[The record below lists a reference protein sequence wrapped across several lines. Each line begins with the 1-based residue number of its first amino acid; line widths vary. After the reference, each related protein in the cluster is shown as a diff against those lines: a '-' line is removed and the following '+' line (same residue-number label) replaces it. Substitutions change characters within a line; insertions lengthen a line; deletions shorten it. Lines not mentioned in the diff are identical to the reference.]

1 MPAANRITAARP
13 GFARRLRRRCRRG
26 AAGLIAVLFVSFIA
40 ITVAAAVTVYGE
52 YKLGWDRWRMA
63 GQVWAEW
70 VQALDR
76 AAIPATWTGGD
87 WTSVRDGLYGGLT
100 TELPAAGL
108 GGDAGRDFGVSV
120 AEVPMRFT
128 VVEVPPAPDLPV
140 SYCASPG
147 LIGAPPEEQC
157 QRVGTVRLRPAS
169 PGRLDAVRRGAIDGG
184 LGNIAIAGPGGALQ
198 GSEAITDHEAVL
210 AAGFRDAFVYGDL
223 VAITHVSIVRRDR
236 ALHRRAPAGRPDLAG
251 MQTDLD
257 MGGRNMTVAG
267 APPSGVAPADS
278 LDVEADRLE
287 QIGQAVVRFEAP
299 PTSDPE
305 DLEPAVQADFVVVGS
320 LSLVSPNL
328 EWAHEI
334 GVRGGVRI
342 DTDDEALRV
351 TGGTFASAETKCDRV
366 DADEHCATTA
376 DLVAGNLDM
385 VQHPYGTIG
394 IITVHREEGTNAPDG
409 SGVRARTMHANRL
422 ELSGECHGCTGF
434 GP

>member
-1 MPAANRITAARP
+1 M
-13 GFARRLRRRCRRG
+13 
-26 AAGLIAVLFVSFIA
+26 IAV
-40 ITVAAAVTVYGE
+40 TVAAAITVYGE

-63 GQVWAEW
+63 GQIWAEW
-70 VQALDR
+70 VLAIDR
-76 AAIPATWTGGD
+76 AEIPASWTGGD
-87 WTSVRDGLYGGLT
+87 WTSVRDGLYGGVT
-100 TELPAAGL
+100 TGLPAAGL
-108 GGDAGRDFGVSV
+108 GGDAGRDFGIAV

-128 VVEVPPAPDLPV
+128 VVEIPPAPDLPV

-147 LIGAPPEEQC
+147 LILAPPEDQC
-157 QRVGTVRLRPAS
+157 LPVGAARLRPAS

-210 AAGFRDAFVYGDL
+210 AVGFGDPFVYGDL

-257 MGGRNMTVAG
+257 MGGQDMTVAG
-267 APPSGVAPADS
+267 APPWGVTPADS

-287 QIGQAVVRFEAP
+287 QIGQAEVHFEAP
-299 PTSDPE
+299 PTLDPE
-305 DLEPAVQADFVVVGS
+305 DLEPAVQANFVVVGS
-320 LSLVSPNL
+320 LALISGGL
-328 EWAHEI
+328 ERPHEI
-334 GVRGGVRI
+334 GVRGGVLSNAE
-342 DTDDEALRV
+342 DEALRV
-351 TGGTFASAETKCDRV
+351 TNGTFASAEVKCDRV
-366 DADEHCATTA
+366 DAGEHCSTAA

-394 IITVHREEGTNAPDG
+394 ILTVHREDGVAAPDG

-422 ELSGECHGCTGF
+422 ELSGECHGCEGF